1 MNCLENNELN
11 YVGSQSMKKV
21 VFFANKFP
29 LLSETFVFN
38 QVRAMH
44 QQGYDVEVISLFSL
58 DQSDREIEN
67 EEFKIESRAIIQAN
81 NLGLKGKI
89 FFILKNIRNFFS
101 LKNKWF
107 LLKESYKL
115 FIEKNYSAL
124 ITIWTLALGAK
135 FRVQADFAIIHFA
148 NVGCYY
154 YLLDKIGIINVSK
167 SAVICHGN
175 DMSDKS
181 VEQRWL
187 PLYLRAFDSVSNIW
201 PISQYWSDKL
211 KSWGVDSD
219 KINVIRMG
227 IDPKK
232 ITFSPTKLNDRNNIK
247 VISVGRAT
255 EKKGLQYA
263 IKAMASLD
271 FVDYKIIG
279 AGELFEELQKL
290 VTDLNKQDTIHCLG
304 ALPHQEVLRLLEQ
317 ADVFLLPSVTA
328 ENGDMEGIPVALME
342 AMAKGKIVVST
353 YHSGIPELIEDR
365 VSGFLCNERSI
376 NDIINCF
383 TIIRDIS
390 DSELETM
397 LKNAKKRVVED
408 FNEDIEI
415 CKIKSKIS

>member
-1 MNCLENNELN
+1 
-11 YVGSQSMKKV
+11 MKKI

-29 LLSETFVFN
+29 LLSETFIYN
-38 QVRAMH
+38 QVKAMH
-44 QQGYDVEVISLFSL
+44 QQGYDIEVISLFAL
-58 DQSDREIEN
+58 ENSDRKIEN
-67 EEFKIESRAIIQAN
+67 EEFKIKSRSIIQDDIS
-81 NLGLKGKI
+81 GFKRKV
-89 FFILKNIRNFFS
+89 FFILKNITRFFT
-101 LKNKWF
+101 LKSKCF
-107 LLKESYKL
+107 LLKESFNLLK
-115 FIEKNYSAL
+115 EKNYSAL
-124 ITIWTLALGAK
+124 ITIWTLALGAR
-135 FRVQADFAIIHFA
+135 FRIQADFAIIHFA

-154 YLLDKIGIINVSK
+154 YLLDKIGIIDVSK

-187 PLYLRAFDSVSNIW
+187 PLYLRAFDSASCIW

-219 KINVIRMG
+219 KIAVIRMG

-255 EKKGLQYA
+255 EKKGLEYA

-279 AGELFEELQKL
+279 SGELLEELQKL

-304 ALPHQEVLRLLEQ
+304 ALPHQEVLRQLEL

-353 YHSGIPELIEDR
+353 YHSGIPELIEDK
-365 VSGFLCNERSI
+365 VNGFLCNERNI

-390 DSELETM
+390 DSELGVI
-397 LKNAKKRVVED
+397 LKNAQERVIED
-408 FNEDIEI
+408 FNEETEI
-415 CKIKSKIS
+415 FKIKSKIS

>member
-1 MNCLENNELN
+1 
-11 YVGSQSMKKV
+11 MKKI

-29 LLSETFVFN
+29 LLSETFIYN
-38 QVRAMH
+38 QVKAMH
-44 QQGYDVEVISLFSL
+44 QQGYDIEVISLFAL
-58 DQSDREIEN
+58 ENSDRKIEN
-67 EEFKIESRAIIQAN
+67 EEFKIKSRSIIQDDIS
-81 NLGLKGKI
+81 GFKRKV
-89 FFILKNIRNFFS
+89 FFILKNITRFFT
-101 LKNKWF
+101 LKSKCF
-107 LLKESYKL
+107 LLKESFNLLK
-115 FIEKNYSAL
+115 EKNYSAL
-124 ITIWTLALGAK
+124 ITIWTLALGAR
-135 FRVQADFAIIHFA
+135 FRIQADFAIIHFA

-154 YLLDKIGIINVSK
+154 YLLDKIGIIDVSK

-187 PLYLRAFDSVSNIW
+187 PLYLRAFDSASCIW

-219 KINVIRMG
+219 KIAVIRMG

-255 EKKGLQYA
+255 EKKGLEYA

-279 AGELFEELQKL
+279 GGELLEELQKL

-304 ALPHQEVLRLLEQ
+304 ALPHQEVLRQLEL

-353 YHSGIPELIEDR
+353 YHSGIPELIEDK
-365 VSGFLCNERSI
+365 VNGFLCNERNI

-390 DSELETM
+390 DSELEVI
-397 LKNAKKRVVED
+397 LKNAQERVIED
-408 FNEDIEI
+408 FNEETEI
-415 CKIKSKIS
+415 FKIKSKIS

>member
-1 MNCLENNELN
+1 
-11 YVGSQSMKKV
+11 MKKI

-29 LLSETFVFN
+29 LLSETFIYN
-38 QVRAMH
+38 QVKAMH
-44 QQGYDVEVISLFSL
+44 QQGYDIEVISLFAL
-58 DQSDREIEN
+58 ENSDRKIEN
-67 EEFKIESRAIIQAN
+67 EEFKIKSRSIIQDDIS
-81 NLGLKGKI
+81 GFKRKV
-89 FFILKNIRNFFS
+89 FFILKNITRFFT
-101 LKNKWF
+101 LKSKCF
-107 LLKESYKL
+107 LLKESFNLLK
-115 FIEKNYSAL
+115 EKNHSAL
-124 ITIWTLALGAK
+124 ITIWTLALGAR
-135 FRVQADFAIIHFA
+135 FRIQADFAIIHFA

-154 YLLDKIGIINVSK
+154 YLLDKIGIIDVSK

-187 PLYLRAFDSVSNIW
+187 PLYLRAFDSASCIW

-219 KINVIRMG
+219 KIAVIRMG

-255 EKKGLQYA
+255 EKKGLEYA

-279 AGELFEELQKL
+279 GGELLEELQKL

-304 ALPHQEVLRLLEQ
+304 ALPHQEVLRQLEL

-353 YHSGIPELIEDR
+353 YHSGIPELIEDK
-365 VSGFLCNERSI
+365 VNGFLCNERNI

-390 DSELETM
+390 DSELEVI
-397 LKNAKKRVVED
+397 LKNAQERVIED
-408 FNEDIEI
+408 FNEETEI
-415 CKIKSKIS
+415 FKIKSKIS